1 MMYEHVC
8 ISIFHCLYFEK
19 EIHLLMINISTIWD
33 EKLLVIVLELAT
45 FFIGDGNLLLV
56 LYAM

>member
-19 EIHLLMINISTIWD
+19 EIHLLAHD
-33 EKLLVIVLELAT
+33 KHFDYL
-45 FFIGDGNLLLV
+45 G
-56 LYAM
+56 